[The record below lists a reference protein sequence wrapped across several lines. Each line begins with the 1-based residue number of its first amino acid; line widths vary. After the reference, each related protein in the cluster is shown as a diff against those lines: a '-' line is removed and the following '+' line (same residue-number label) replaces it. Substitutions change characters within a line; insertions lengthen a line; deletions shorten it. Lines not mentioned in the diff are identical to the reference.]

1 MYGNTSTLSLA
12 IVDDHPLLAEGLAIV
27 LGRQERI
34 SVVAMG
40 NKADD
45 VLTIIDSHDPDI
57 ILLDLNMPG
66 DAFAVLNEARI
77 RASRTKLIVF
87 TASNCTNHATIA
99 LSAGAAG
106 FVLKGSQASELVDA
120 IDAVMRGEI
129 FITPSFA
136 AKVIGALQAKE
147 AVKRAAERVKLTVRE
162 EQIVRLLLVGKQ
174 NREIAISLD
183 LSEKTVKSYM
193 SNLMTKMNARNR
205 LEVVIAAQKIMP
217 DDQEHRRNPPLR

>member
-1 MYGNTSTLSLA
+1 MYVNTGTLSLA

-27 LGRQERI
+27 LGRQARI

-66 DAFAVLNEARI
+66 DAFAVLNEARM

-87 TASNCTNHATIA
+87 TASTCTNHATIA

-174 NREIAISLD
+174 NREIATSLD
-183 LSEKTVKSYM
+183 LSEKTIKSYM

-217 DDQEHRRNPPLR
+217 DDQENRRNPPLR

>member
-217 DDQEHRRNPPLR
+217 DDQDHRRNLPLR